1 MNNSQSAEHQAGQA
15 QATVEGKTNQLMEK
29 ASNAAH
35 SAHESMQQSEFLSNA
50 GQQMKEKK
58 NELTEEVKRATGY

>member
-1 MNNSQSAEHQAGQA
+1 
-15 QATVEGKTNQLMEK
+15 MEK
-29 ASNAAH
+29 ASNAAQ

-58 NELTEEVKRATGY
+58 NELTEEVKRATGYS